1 VFVWFLRVKYLRVSC
16 WRVYKRAAIVYIYK
30 MLYGFFPPFIFQIVR
45 THKQRSWWWWCERD
59 QRSLRIVFL
68 HPGWESDAFRKV
80 LTRSQLSCGRRLY
93 KWLRQPE
100 DMAVGELGKFHSF
113 SFLCGNISNL
123 TIFYYFTFIVET
135 ERNKI
140 EPKTLLLSPI
150 GRGGSQT
157 LHTLVWHCLSV
168 RFVHSSNGWAGHNTH
183 KS

>member
-1 VFVWFLRVKYLRVSC
+1 MVERAIFGGALNSLSPFSTPPPLITLDAITIPCALCVFVWFLRVKYLRVSC

-100 DMAVGELGKFHSF
+100 NMAVGELGGNFISF
-113 SFLCGNISNL
+113 VFVWKHFEFGHFFIIS
-123 TIFYYFTFIVET
+123 
-135 ERNKI
+135 
-140 EPKTLLLSPI
+140 LSSLKQREI
-150 GRGGSQT
+150 
-157 LHTLVWHCLSV
+157 
-168 RFVHSSNGWAGHNTH
+168 
-183 KS
+183 K